1 MLWAG
6 AVYNKV
12 ASGCQT
18 YRLCCIFIYFLVN
31 RSSRTIYFTE
41 RRDAC
46 DSWNESAVLVKV
58 ISYWRLHHRGGFSS
72 LNRGGSLSIMSAKL
86 ILARLAVRL
95 AGKCWPLQVSTLI
108 LEFFLASKHSV
119 NIPVGKPTE
128 LIKAMHT
135 RWGFLAEAEALHDV
149 GHRRDAVTLAFAS
162 DVFRSFKKSPQTW
175 IRLKSP
181 NPCSPL
187 YSAPHLRY

>member
-86 ILARLAVRL
+86 MLARLAVRL

-162 DVFRSFKKSPQTW
+162 DVFRSFKK
-175 IRLKSP
+175 KSP
-181 NPCSPL
+181 DLN
-187 YSAPHLRY
+187 